1 MASSVHE
8 LVTSVGGWPPRFAGT
23 SPCRAVGCPHRCTG
37 GDGTAP
43 PRPPAP
49 PFSSWAACEL
59 RKVACPQGRRG
70 VAGDL
75 VPAVTSAPGHRQFN
89 LTVFRPAAS
98 SGLGAVPSL
107 WNKCQNCH
115 PCHPVLLCVSIAL
128 RSRGWTRVG
137 ELPPILPTPSLHPHP
152 SSTGLAALVGFAQG
166 DGHSGTRGAG
176 MQPQTSGTP
185 WGRCQRPG
193 STLKSTRIHQKP
205 PRGPAPQ
212 RSELCPPGGA
222 AEPLPHGFL
231 SSTSWA
237 RAPEADVRAK
247 PSLLLSGGNCISE
260 PL

>member
-1 MASSVHE
+1 MSPRSPPRQHLSVPQHRWGQPGVPLLPPCSTQRDGTGSPQKGGPGARPQGDDGRRVATGCGQVAAVASSVHE

-137 ELPPILPTPSLHPHP
+137 SCPPSCQPHP
-152 SSTGLAALVGFAQG
+152 SIPIPPALG
-166 DGHSGTRGAG
+166 
-176 MQPQTSGTP
+176 
-185 WGRCQRPG
+185 WQR
-193 STLKSTRIHQKP
+193 
-205 PRGPAPQ
+205 
-212 RSELCPPGGA
+212 
-222 AEPLPHGFL
+222 
-231 SSTSWA
+231 
-237 RAPEADVRAK
+237 
-247 PSLLLSGGNCISE
+247 
-260 PL
+260 